1 VPRDSFRCVFEA
13 LRRVDAIVGRGLTAR
28 VGVSRTPYPVF
39 PSWEACLRPGLV
51 LLSAHLYNGVNERCI
66 AMAAVLQLIHLAA
79 RMHAT
84 VEEEEPGGTPEG
96 RRARCQLPV
105 LLGDYLYARFFT
117 TLCEGGLEEYLPPL
131 ARLVC
136 SIGEAGMLRRRNAAP
151 EREICLKETGELMG
165 LACRL
170 GGELAGAPET
180 HLGSLYRFGLHFGL
194 AYGLNGRADAR
205 EIRAFLSRAG
215 TELRDLPAGEARTA
229 LAGLLV
235 HFAPPGERVG
245 GPGG

>member
-1 VPRDSFRCVFEA
+1 MPQDSFRCVFEA
-13 LRRVDAIVGRGLTAR
+13 LRRADAIVARGLTAR
-28 VGVSRTPYPVF
+28 VGASRTPYPVF

-51 LLSAHLYNGVNERCI
+51 LLSAHLYNGVNERSI
-66 AMAAVLQLIHLAA
+66 ALAAVLQFIHLAA
-79 RMHAT
+79 RIHAT
-84 VEEEEPGGTPEG
+84 VEEDEPEAPEG
-96 RRARCQLPV
+96 RRVRCQLPV
-105 LLGDYLYARFFT
+105 LLGDYLYTRFFT

-180 HLGSLYRFGLHFGL
+180 HLGRLYRFGLHFGL
-194 AYGLNGRADAR
+194 AYGLNGRAGAG
-205 EIRAFLSRAG
+205 EIRALLSRAG
-215 TELRDLPAGEARTA
+215 TELCDLPAGEARTA
-229 LAGLLV
+229 LEGLLV
-235 HFAPPGERVG
+235 RFAPPGERVG